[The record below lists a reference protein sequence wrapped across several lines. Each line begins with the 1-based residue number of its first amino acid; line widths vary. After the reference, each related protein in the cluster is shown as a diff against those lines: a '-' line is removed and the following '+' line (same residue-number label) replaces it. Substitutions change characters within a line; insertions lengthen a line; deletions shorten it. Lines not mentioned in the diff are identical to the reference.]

1 MKKESFIG
9 KLFKKKIPPPSVIP
23 EEELPPAEDSEA
35 KIEYEEN
42 DGMPLADITVPE
54 ADDAAVIGEI
64 DIYVN
69 DKKISTHK
77 IESHTRV
84 GRDPSQSDV
93 IISELIVSKFH
104 CTIYQQD
111 KVVYVKDNNST
122 NGTYINNQRITL
134 QQPINHN
141 TVIWLGR
148 RGTVKLVF
156 RKGGRP

>member
-9 KLFKKKIPPPSVIP
+9 KLFKKKIPPPTINP
-23 EEELPPAEDSEA
+23 EEELTPAGDSVE
-35 KIEYEEN
+35 KIEYE
-42 DGMPLADITVPE
+42 DSGGVPLTEITIPE
-54 ADDAAVIGEI
+54 TDETAIIGEI

-69 DKKISTHK
+69 DKKISCHK
-77 IESHTRV
+77 IESPTRV
-84 GRDPSQSDV
+84 GRDPSRSDI

-111 KVVYVKDNNST
+111 KIVYVKDNNST
-122 NGTYINNQRITL
+122 NGTYINNQRLTV
-134 QQPINHN
+134 QPIDHN